1 MFLIAHRAN
10 DNHDFSENSQNAIVD
25 CLNKDYINGIE
36 IDVRITKDRELV
48 LIHDPIID
56 FISNGHG
63 IVKYMMLNELRKY
76 QYGKSKEPLVTLEE
90 VLKKYTDKILLI
102 ELKEIGNDYILLAT
116 ELVKLLNKYP
126 DIDVYICSFNFRLL
140 NYLKNN
146 YPYIKCGLIIGYG
159 LNKLNINNTFDFL
172 VVSSNNLHLL
182 NKKDSIFVF
191 GLKKEDLNK
200 ITKDI
205 YLITDKSYRLSK

>member
-25 CLNKDYINGIE
+25 CLNKDYIVGIE
-36 IDVRITKDRELV
+36 IDVRITKDRKLV

-56 FISNGHG
+56 FISNGRG
-63 IVKYMMLNELRKY
+63 IVKHMMLAELRKY
-76 QYGKSKEPLVTLEE
+76 QYGKSSEPLVTLEE

-102 ELKEIGNDYILLAT
+102 ELKEIGNDYISLAT

-159 LNKLNINNTFDFL
+159 LNKLSVNNTFDFL
-172 VVSSNNLHLL
+172 VLSSSNLYLS

-191 GLKKEDLNK
+191 GLKKEELKK
-200 ITKDI
+200 ITKDV
-205 YLITDKSYRLSK
+205 YLITDESYRLSK